1 MKNKLNVLC
10 AAVLA
15 STLVAC
21 ASPSNSAKDAA
32 NDGLIGS
39 TTTAIEYTKAE
50 VSADFIKGADI
61 STLIDMEKS
70 GFVFKDENGNPKD
83 CLQIL
88 KDNGV
93 NYIRLRLWND
103 PKDENGNYYGAG
115 NNDLATDI
123 AIAKR
128 AKALGMKF
136 LLDFH
141 YSDFWT
147 DPGKQIKPKAWEKL
161 SFEELNTAIYD
172 YTKSV
177 VKELKAQGVMPD
189 MVQIGN
195 EINSGILWPEGKSW
209 GGDGHEFDRLSQLLK
224 SAIKGFNE
232 GKGDSVCPVMLH
244 LAKGTDNGAFKWWFD
259 EITKRDVQF
268 DLIGMSMYTWW
279 DGSIPTL
286 QSNIDWVEKQYH
298 KDVIVVEGGYPY
310 SLENDD
316 NLGPDIDEEGVK
328 KSGYAA
334 TVNGQYLYLKDLMQG
349 IDKVGGKGFFYWE
362 PAWKTGEGITWSTPA
377 GMKYINC
384 GAECQ
389 MGNSRENQALFDKDG
404 KVLPSIKVFNN

>member
-39 TTTAIEYTKAE
+39 TTTAIEYTKAD

-70 GFVFKDENGNPKD
+70 GFVFKDEQGNPKD

-128 AKALGMKF
+128 AKALN
-136 LLDFH
+136 LDAIH
-141 YSDFWT
+141 DT
-147 DPGKQIKPKAWEKL
+147 VHEMARDEARHGKA
-161 SFEELNTAIYD
+161 FA
-172 YTKSV
+172 
-177 VKELKAQGVMPD
+177 G
-189 MVQIGN
+189 
-195 EINSGILWPEGKSW
+195 
-209 GGDGHEFDRLSQLLK
+209 LLK
-224 SAIKGFNE
+224 RYFG
-232 GKGDSVCPVMLH
+232 
-244 LAKGTDNGAFKWWFD
+244 
-259 EITKRDVQF
+259 
-268 DLIGMSMYTWW
+268 
-279 DGSIPTL
+279 
-286 QSNIDWVEKQYH
+286 
-298 KDVIVVEGGYPY
+298 
-310 SLENDD
+310 
-316 NLGPDIDEEGVK
+316 
-328 KSGYAA
+328 
-334 TVNGQYLYLKDLMQG
+334 
-349 IDKVGGKGFFYWE
+349 
-362 PAWKTGEGITWSTPA
+362 
-377 GMKYINC
+377 
-384 GAECQ
+384 
-389 MGNSRENQALFDKDG
+389 
-404 KVLPSIKVFNN
+404 